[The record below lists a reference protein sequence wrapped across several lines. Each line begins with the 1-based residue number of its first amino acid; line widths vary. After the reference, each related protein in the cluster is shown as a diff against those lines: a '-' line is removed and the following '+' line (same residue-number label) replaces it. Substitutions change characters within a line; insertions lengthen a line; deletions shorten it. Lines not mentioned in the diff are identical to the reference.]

1 MLLTAG
7 CASNPTPGADD
18 QLDGSTGTAMASGFV
33 CSAVDEDLGPDGTL
47 RGRSGVYRL
56 ILVLNSSDAVQRS
69 TEGELWLRSQPPGSR
84 DFAGAP
90 TRLIGSTDIAVEA
103 VDAFRVGDPA
113 SEDPDAPG
121 VRDGPDGRSI
131 LLRLGSDATVG
142 TCSLS
147 TAPTRSWWSDEST
160 VAASPGAGEA
170 PPGTN
175 VRRATSAL
183 GVAASSLRQ
192 FLMREVAYVGPT
204 VLDSET

>member
-1 MLLTAG
+1 MRALRRNRVGPLLTMLLTAG

-18 QLDGSTGTAMASGFV
+18 QLDGGTGTAMASGFV
-33 CSAVDEDLGPDGTL
+33 CSAVDEELGPDGTL

-90 TRLIGSTDIAVEA
+90 TRLIGSTDIDVEA

-121 VRDGPDGRSI
+121 VLVLESDGPDGRSI
-131 LLRLGSDATVG
+131 LLRLGSDANRRDVFAFDGAYTV
-142 TCSLS
+142 L
-147 TAPTRSWWSDEST
+147 
-160 VAASPGAGEA
+160 V
-170 PPGTN
+170 
-175 VRRATSAL
+175 VRRIDGGGFAGSWRSATWDKRAE
-183 GVAASSLRQ
+183 GYFCARSSG
-192 FLMREVAYVGPT
+192 E
-204 VLDSET
+204 